1 MRRTAA
7 RDGRPLAPYPASNA
21 GAPTPVA
28 NEKNGVGDG
37 SAQNVEPLA
46 KAASVGWEH
55 FHSFAVLARTGSL
68 RRAGVEL
75 NIHSSTVCRR
85 MEALEHRLGVSLF
98 RREHHVLRITEAGR
112 SALEPA
118 KRIAA
123 LIADLER
130 TSSGVDDQLAGKV
143 RIGVPCELAA
153 CMIEA
158 INEFEQANTAIDVE
172 IRSIAADTDLDGLD
186 IDCAVAVTDHPPD
199 HLIGRLLGRLTVAAY
214 ASVAYLDQH
223 DPAGAPEACA
233 GIQLTSAGGRG
244 CDLMKHLLPDVPVRT
259 HCDDV
264 GCVLHAVR
272 AGMGIAALPCMLG
285 DSEPSLARVGT
296 GFIELAGVWLLAH
309 PDTRSVVRIEA
320 ARNALAATLARR
332 VCPQGVAKTQH
343 RFASVPVDATTTWQ

>member
-75 NIHSSTVCRR
+75 NIHPSTVCRR

-199 HLIGRLLGRLTVAAY
+199 HLIGRLLGRLTVAACKRGISGPARSCGGTRGVCRY
-214 ASVAYLDQH
+214 PADECRGKRLRSHEAPASR
-223 DPAGAPEACA
+223 CA
-233 GIQLTSAGGRG
+233 GSNPLRRCRLRPARRSSGHGDRRVAVHVGRLRALAGTRWDRIHRAGGRVAPRAFRHPIRGAYRG
-244 CDLMKHLLPDVPVRT
+244 CQE
-259 HCDDV
+259 
-264 GCVLHAVR
+264 R
-272 AGMGIAALPCMLG
+272 ACRNAC
-285 DSEPSLARVGT
+285 SPSLSARCC
-296 GFIELAGVWLLAH
+296 E
-309 PDTRSVVRIEA
+309 
-320 ARNALAATLARR
+320 NATSFCIGA
-332 VCPQGVAKTQH
+332 C
-343 RFASVPVDATTTWQ
+343 